1 MLGSEK
7 SRNDMKGRKC
17 YELDVAI
24 RTCQLTYI
32 NSQDRCNKKRE
43 GDMLGQHH
51 MAYKGKTSFY
61 LTIRL

>member
-43 GDMLGQHH
+43 GDMLGLD
-51 MAYKGKTSFY
+51 K
-61 LTIRL
+61 I